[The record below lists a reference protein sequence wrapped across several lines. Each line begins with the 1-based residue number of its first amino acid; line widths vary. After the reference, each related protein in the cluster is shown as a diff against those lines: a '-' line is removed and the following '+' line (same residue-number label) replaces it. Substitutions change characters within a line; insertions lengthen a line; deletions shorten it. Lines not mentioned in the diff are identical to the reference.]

1 MNSSVSTI
9 QKAERETTINFSVE
23 IVKEAINT
31 ILEELP
37 FKYSPVGKGKSNDVF
52 NNYQFSI
59 SRNMNPAICNVYLE
73 DAETDKTKIKIIV
86 TNAYG
91 AVSSNSILESIL
103 NDYLNLLA
111 KVLKGDS
118 IEAEKKKATTSG
130 ILWVLFIIIFII
142 IMGVIFLI

>member
-59 SRNMNPAICNVYLE
+59 SRMQLQTNLRQ
-73 DAETDKTKIKIIV
+73 IV
-86 TNAYG
+86 ELHY
-91 AVSSNSILESIL
+91 E
-103 NDYLNLLA
+103 
-111 KVLKGDS
+111 
-118 IEAEKKKATTSG
+118 
-130 ILWVLFIIIFII
+130 
-142 IMGVIFLI
+142 

>member
-1 MNSSVSTI
+1 
-9 QKAERETTINFSVE
+9 
-23 IVKEAINT
+23 
-31 ILEELP
+31 
-37 FKYSPVGKGKSNDVF
+37 
-52 NNYQFSI
+52 
-59 SRNMNPAICNVYLE
+59 MNPAICNVYLE
-73 DAETDKTKIKIIV
+73 EAETDKTKIKIIV